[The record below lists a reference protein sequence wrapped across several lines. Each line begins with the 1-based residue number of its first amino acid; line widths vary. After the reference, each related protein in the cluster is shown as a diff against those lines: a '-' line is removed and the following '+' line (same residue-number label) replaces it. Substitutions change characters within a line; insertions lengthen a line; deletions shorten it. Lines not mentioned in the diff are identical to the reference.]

1 MVVPGELAK
10 YLLFADRLFHSGT
23 TRSDAD
29 THRHTATA
37 HHQGCAGYHCVILNV
52 ISHYCCDFVI
62 FKQVLPLFQK
72 QRNEF
77 FFTLPRKIHFFLFL
91 YQHYHHI
98 HHIGAGTAG
107 ENVSPRLLKEVIGV
121 ITG

>member
-37 HHQGCAGYHCVILNV
+37 HHQGCAGYHCVILDV

-62 FKQVLPLFQK
+62 FKQVLPLFRK

-77 FFTLPRKIHFFLFL
+77 FFTLPRKIHFFYFC
-91 YQHYHHI
+91 I
-98 HHIGAGTAG
+98 STTTI
-107 ENVSPRLLKEVIGV
+107 S
-121 ITG
+121 ITLVRVLPVRMCPPVC